1 MAENNTETQNQSN
14 KPTAE
19 EVYTLL
25 ASANPDMDKIR
36 GLLADHPDIV
46 TDPELLDK
54 IFPDRQKKDIID
66 EAGILSP
73 EGLNNII
80 SNLGKADPA
89 ALQKFADAEIYRH
102 EDRAYSLAET
112 LEYFRSAAQQKLD
125 TNKVSLQP
133 AFTDEKRKKMEANM
147 EMYTTALHSLQR
159 ALASQQEEEL
169 TVGSTKPDALKVKE
183 KTKPD
188 ALKVKEKTKPQV
200 PEEKPQK
207 IANIAPQGDS
217 ANGEE
222 DKYEK
227 PKWNTIKEKDIIDF
241 MYDDIFLASIDWGLK
256 TPYMMIDKMLA
267 KKAQRKAHEKAILNK
282 ANQSTNDSQIDAA
295 RQRCLAI
302 LKLPEKKRAEFA
314 ANQAQHIAYIAA
326 LRNDIEKNAPLSPK
340 EQKWTV
346 VNDPKRQKFYTE
358 LYQRDPQEFKDHLNQ
373 AFAHPEETLK
383 DMESIYHLAAK
394 RAAMDWIDAKLK
406 KGKWKFAEKPIGK
419 SEKEVEKRT
428 MAYFKQI
435 MDERRLARQMAHDMC
450 DIEGITDPKKIAERE
465 RKYDEAYLKHL
476 TESVM
481 EAYDKLELDV
491 CEPNTYKNKTRAND
505 SDRAIQAVEN
515 IHENAEELASQL
527 YQKDHP
533 VTHAVKSLK
542 DFAHLVVSRDGNR
555 SPDSLIMEKAVLESS
570 RAEYSKRKEDF
581 MARIKAMQS
590 SNNKLAHKFYE
601 ADRKGRS

>member
-36 GLLADHPDIV
+36 GLLADHPDII

-102 EDRAYSLAET
+102 EDRSYSLAET

-125 TNKVSLQP
+125 TNKDSLQP
-133 AFTDEKRKKMEANM
+133 VFTDEKRKKMEANM
-147 EMYTTALHSLQR
+147 EMYTTALHSLQQ
-159 ALASQQEEEL
+159 ALASQKEEEL
-169 TVGSTKPDALKVKE
+169 TVGSTKPG
-183 KTKPD
+183 

-227 PKWNTIKEKDIIDF
+227 PKWDTIKEKDIIDF
-241 MYDDIFLASIDWGLK
+241 MYDDIFLAGVDWGLK

-295 RQRCLAI
+295 RQRCLAV

-314 ANQAQHIAYIAA
+314 ANQAQHMAYADA
-326 LRNDIEKNAPLSPK
+326 LRDDIEKNAPLSPK
-340 EQKWTV
+340 EQQWTV
-346 VNDPKRQKFYTE
+346 VNDPKRQKFYTD
-358 LYQRDPQEFKDHLNQ
+358 LYQRDPQEFADHLNK
-373 AFAHPEETLK
+373 AFAHPSENHRA
-383 DMESIYHLAAK
+383 MESIYHLAAK
-394 RAAMDWIDAKLK
+394 RAAVDWVDAKLK
-406 KGKWKFAEKPIGK
+406 KGKWKFAEKPIDK

-435 MDERRLARQMAHDMC
+435 MDERSLARQMAHDMC
-450 DIEGITDPKKIAERE
+450 DIEGITDPKEIAERE

-481 EAYDKLELDV
+481 EAHDKLELDV

-505 SDRAIQAVEN
+505 SDKAIQAVEN

-533 VTHAVKSLK
+533 ATHAVESLK
-542 DFAHLVVSRDGNR
+542 DFAHSVVSRGENRTPDNLVMARGILENARTGN
-555 SPDSLIMEKAVLESS
+555 
-570 RAEYSKRKEDF
+570 SKRKKDF
-581 MARIKAMQS
+581 MARIQAMQS